1 MKKILIVDDQPVIRE
16 MIYFALCDSF
26 ELEMANDAEQAYKQI
41 MIAIPDAIV
50 LDVMMPG
57 TMNGYQLCE
66 NIKNNPKLAGIL
78 VVLVTACGQVSDQE
92 LGRELGAD
100 AYFVKPFSPLQL
112 IRYLKSTLLTDNA
125 TSDHKWKQ
133 L

>member
-1 MKKILIVDDQPVIRE
+1 MKRILIVDDQPDIRE
-16 MIYFALCDSF
+16 MIHHALRDSF
-26 ELEMANDAEQAYKQI
+26 ELEMANNADQAYEQI

-57 TMNGYQLCE
+57 TMDGYQLCE
-66 NIKNNPKLAGIL
+66 VIKKDPKLAGIL
-78 VVLVTACGQVSDQE
+78 VVLITACGQVADQE
-92 LGRELGAD
+92 LGRTLGAD

-112 IRYLKSTLLTDNA
+112 ERYLKDVLLA
-125 TSDHKWKQ
+125 GQAAPDHGWKE